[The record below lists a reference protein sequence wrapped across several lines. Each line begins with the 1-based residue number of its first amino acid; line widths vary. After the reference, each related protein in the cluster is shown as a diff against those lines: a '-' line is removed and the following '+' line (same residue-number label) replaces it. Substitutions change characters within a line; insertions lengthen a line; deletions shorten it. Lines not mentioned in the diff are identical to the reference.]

1 MKLSLDFWNFR
12 LPFVFFRY
20 SGDHAPVLNMLAEVD
35 YTAETIEPSSPTM
48 DRGLDFSNSPLHTN
62 NSTKTNNLAS
72 HRNNNV
78 ISDPSSKK
86 LQIHSA
92 GKPRSSDKQGVSRLD
107 STSSF
112 GSNSSRGKSGESF
125 ELVDDYYS
133 RDSTSSTEGLRKL
146 RSESGSASEL
156 LQQQIVL
163 TTDSDILTGVTT
175 YEAVQVSF
183 TNFYLYFLYP
193 SPTPAQLNVVGGVY
207 RNHPVLLSLHISCNC
222 HSSFFVISSKTFYSC
237 CCLSQIGQLQSF
249 QVNIKEF

>member
-1 MKLSLDFWNFR
+1 
-12 LPFVFFRY
+12 
-20 SGDHAPVLNMLAEVD
+20 MLAEVD

-133 RDSTSSTEGLRKL
+133 RDSTGSTEGLRKL

-193 SPTPAQLNVVGGVY
+193 PPTPAQLNVVGGY
-207 RNHPVLLSLHISCNC
+207 IGITLSFCLYI
-222 HSSFFVISSKTFYSC
+222 FLVTASKMFYSC

-249 QVNIKEF
+249 QVNIKEFNVLK